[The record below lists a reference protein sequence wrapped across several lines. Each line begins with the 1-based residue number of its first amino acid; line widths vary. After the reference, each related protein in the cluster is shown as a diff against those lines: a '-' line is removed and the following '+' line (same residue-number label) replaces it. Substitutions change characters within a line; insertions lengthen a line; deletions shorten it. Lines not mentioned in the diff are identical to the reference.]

1 MVYFF
6 HTTYAREELKYLV
19 KEHPDYKLY
28 DGHNL
33 REKDVLIIAVYVN
46 LLPLAEFIN
55 LTEILDKDAKKYG
68 SLYMERFRFINLNI
82 NDDKQMQ
89 NSREYIYHSDLKPLF
104 MRPNSKI
111 LLYNSWET
119 RNLYRCSPVIIHY
132 CNFHN
137 IPTSKL
143 LLSMT
148 DHQHMFKKYPAP
160 RVISYDWQYIRAKRI
175 FSHKNTVSRDLPK
188 PKHIICFN
196 SRSND
201 ERLAAAGYLY
211 TNYREKCYLSFLH
224 NKRSFAI
231 EEPMMHLAKNFI
243 SPKNFNLFKQAIP
256 FSLEKGL
263 QESIEDSYFML
274 MFETNIVRSGCQQ
287 ISEKTY
293 RPILAGIPFMLW
305 GSQGG
310 VLAHLRKMGFK
321 TFSPFIDEAYDN
333 PKYSYI
339 ERYVRLINEVS
350 RICSLDTHG
359 IESLYQQCVPMVK
372 HNFTVLESRENIP
385 TLL

>member
-1 MVYFF
+1 
-6 HTTYAREELKYLV
+6 
-19 KEHPDYKLY
+19 
-28 DGHNL
+28 
-33 REKDVLIIAVYVN
+33 
-46 LLPLAEFIN
+46 
-55 LTEILDKDAKKYG
+55 
-68 SLYMERFRFINLNI
+68 
-82 NDDKQMQ
+82 MQ

-188 PKHIICFN
+188 PKHLICFN

-274 MFETNIVRSGCQQ
+274 MFETNIVRTGCQQ

>member
-243 SPKNFNLFKQAIP
+243 SPKKFNLFKQAIP

-263 QESIEDSYFML
+263 RESIEDSYFML

-310 VLAHLRKMGFK
+310 ILAHLRKMGFK

>member
-33 REKDVLIIAVYVN
+33 REKDILIIAIYVN
-46 LLPLAEFIN
+46 LMPLAEFIN
-55 LTEILDKDAKKYG
+55 LTAILNKDAKKYG
-68 SLYMERFRFINLNI
+68 SVYMERFRFINLNI
-82 NDDKQMQ
+82 NDDKQIQ

-104 MRPNSKI
+104 MRRNSKI

-188 PKHIICFN
+188 PKHLICFN

-211 TNYREKCYLSFLH
+211 TNYREKCHLSFLH

-310 VLAHLRKMGFK
+310 ILAHLRKMGFK

-350 RICSLDTHG
+350 RICSLDTHE
-359 IESLYQQCVPMVK
+359 IESLYRQCVPMVK
-372 HNFTVLESRENIP
+372 HNFTVLESRENIHP
-385 TLL
+385 LL

>member
-33 REKDVLIIAVYVN
+33 REKDILIIAIYVN

-188 PKHIICFN
+188 PKHLICFN

-201 ERLAAAGYLY
+201 ERLAAAAYLY
-211 TNYREKCYLSFLH
+211 TNYREKCHLSFLH
-224 NKRSFAI
+224 NKGSFAI

-243 SPKNFNLFKQAIP
+243 SPKKFNLFKQAIP

-263 QESIEDSYFML
+263 RESIEDSYFML

-310 VLAHLRKMGFK
+310 ILAHLRKMGFK

-350 RICSLDTHG
+350 RICSLDTHE
-359 IESLYQQCVPMVK
+359 IESLYRQCVPMVK

>member
-28 DGHNL
+28 NGHNL
-33 REKDVLIIAVYVN
+33 RENDVLIIAIYVN

-55 LTEILDKDAKKYG
+55 LTAILNKDAKKYG

-224 NKRSFAI
+224 NKRSCAI

-263 QESIEDSYFML
+263 RESIEDSYFML

-310 VLAHLRKMGFK
+310 ILAHLRKMGFK

-350 RICSLDTHG
+350 RICSLDTHE
-359 IESLYQQCVPMVK
+359 IESLYRQCVPMVK

>member
-28 DGHNL
+28 NGHNL
-33 REKDVLIIAVYVN
+33 RENDVLIIAIYVN

-55 LTEILDKDAKKYG
+55 LTTILNKDANTYG
-68 SLYMERFRFINLNI
+68 SVYMERFRFINLNI
-82 NDDKQMQ
+82 NNDQDDKK
-89 NSREYIYHSDLKPLF
+89 EYIYHNDLKPLF
-104 MRPNSKI
+104 MRRNSKI

-188 PKHIICFN
+188 SKHIICFN
-196 SRSND
+196 SRTND

-211 TNYREKCYLSFLH
+211 TNYREKCHLSFLH
-224 NKRSFAI
+224 NKRSCAI

-243 SPKNFNLFKQAIP
+243 SPKKFNLFKQAIP

-350 RICSLDTHG
+350 RICSLDTHE

-372 HNFTVLESRENIP
+372 HNFTVLESRENIHP
-385 TLL
+385 LL

>member
-55 LTEILDKDAKKYG
+55 LTAILNKDANTYG
-68 SLYMERFRFINLNI
+68 SVYMERFRFINLNI

-104 MRPNSKI
+104 MRRNSKI

-188 PKHIICFN
+188 PKHLICFN

-211 TNYREKCYLSFLH
+211 TNYREKCHLSFLH
-224 NKRSFAI
+224 KRSFAI

-339 ERYVRLINEVS
+339 ERYVRLINEIS
-350 RICSLDTHG
+350 RICSLDTHE

-372 HNFTVLESRENIP
+372 HNFTVLESRENIHP
-385 TLL
+385 LL

>member
-196 SRSND
+196 SRTND

-310 VLAHLRKMGFK
+310 ILAHLRKMGFK

-350 RICSLDTHG
+350 RICSLDTHE

>member
-310 VLAHLRKMGFK
+310 ILAHLRKMGFK

>member
-82 NDDKQMQ
+82 NDDQGDKK
-89 NSREYIYHSDLKPLF
+89 EYIYHHDLKPLF
-104 MRPNSKI
+104 MRRNSKI

-211 TNYREKCYLSFLH
+211 TNYREKCHISFLH

-310 VLAHLRKMGFK
+310 VLAHLRKMGFN

>member
-28 DGHNL
+28 NGHNL
-33 REKDVLIIAVYVN
+33 REKDILIIAIYVN
-46 LLPLAEFIN
+46 LMPLAEFIN
-55 LTEILDKDAKKYG
+55 LTAILNKDAKKYG
-68 SLYMERFRFINLNI
+68 SVYMERFRFINLNI
-82 NDDKQMQ
+82 NDDKQIQ

-104 MRPNSKI
+104 MRRNSKI

-188 PKHIICFN
+188 PKHLICFN

-211 TNYREKCYLSFLH
+211 TNYREKCHLSFLH
-224 NKRSFAI
+224 KRSCAI

-310 VLAHLRKMGFK
+310 ILAHLRKMGFK

-339 ERYVRLINEVS
+339 ERYVRLINEIS
-350 RICSLDTHG
+350 RICSLDTHE

-372 HNFTVLESRENIP
+372 HNFTVLESRENIHP
-385 TLL
+385 LL